1 MIAVYTLRNSSV
13 RLLEKLERQRI
24 PARVVNTP
32 RELSLGCGLSVEFND
47 RDFNCVKNVIAS
59 TSNTGFAGV
68 WRNYMGV
75 WNRIY

>member
-1 MIAVYTLRNSSV
+1 MIAVYTARNSSV

-24 PARVVNTP
+24 PARIINTP

-47 RDFNCVKNVIAS
+47 RDFNRVKPIIAS
-59 TSNTGFAGV
+59 TPNTGFAGV

-75 WNRIY
+75 FNRIY